1 VNSVYKYLY
10 THTHTHSHTT
20 ESDERRLPGAASEGD
35 RARPQVP
42 LHLHATRGHAL
53 GANAGE
59 EDKVSVGCVC
69 DMCGV
74 WCWVCWVWFVVFGGC
89 GVVLHGVACVGRIV
103 WCIRIVYLWVY
114 ISTFINHIN
123 TAPTSYHT
131 THYTTTLPTPQL
143 IHGDRGAFSRGEL
156 PYGD

>member
-1 VNSVYKYLY
+1 VCINIYTL
-10 THTHTHSHTT
+10 THTHTHTHTT

-74 WCWVCWVWFVVFGGC
+74 WCWVCVVLRMLVCVVCGVWWVWCGIAWCCVCGAYCMVYSYRVFVG
-89 GVVLHGVACVGRIV
+89 
-103 WCIRIVYLWVY
+103 VYL
-114 ISTFINHIN
+114 HIHKPYQYC
-123 TAPTSYHT
+123 THLLPHHSLHYYT
-131 THYTTTLPTPQL
+131 THPAAYT
-143 IHGDRGAFSRGEL
+143 RG
-156 PYGD
+156 